1 MCASSVAE
9 CLGCARDEDELA
21 VDDFVGARGG
31 DDELAGLRDETE
43 MRGQG
48 GRKRRGE
55 VGVR

>member
-1 MCASSVAE
+1 
-9 CLGCARDEDELA
+9 LGCARDEDELA